1 MKDNHANNPDR
12 ELVTQCVEIAG
23 HFGADNGAFK
33 VDPDED
39 NQFAE
44 KVTDRHWR
52 AARRLVAQVSEQKAK
67 TPAIGVLA
75 QARLIPM
82 LLDQDIGSSVDENTI
97 AFIRSFAVSV
107 ESFIESQKTASQ
119 KAP

>member
-1 MKDNHANNPDR
+1 MIDRNANNPDR

-23 HFGADNGAFK
+23 HFGANNGAFK
-33 VDPDED
+33 VDPDEN

-44 KVTDRHWR
+44 KVTDRHWKV
-52 AARRLVAQVSEQKAK
+52 ARRLMAQVSAQKAK
-67 TPAIGVLA
+67 TSLGVLA

-82 LLDQDIGSSVDENTI
+82 LLDEDEGSSVNEDTI
-97 AFIRSFAVSV
+97 AFIRSFVDSV
-107 ESFIESQKTASQ
+107 RSFIETQNTASQ